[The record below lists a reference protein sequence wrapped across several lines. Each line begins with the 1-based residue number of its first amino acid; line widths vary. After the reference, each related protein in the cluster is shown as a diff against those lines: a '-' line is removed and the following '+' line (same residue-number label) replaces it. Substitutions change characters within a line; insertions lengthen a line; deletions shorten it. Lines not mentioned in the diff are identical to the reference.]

1 MLSKLGHTFNGRFQ
15 MGWRDGDKVP
25 EALHNIRVRYP
36 LSAVGAVYDRAFGPL
51 ACESCAVID
60 RAYSK
65 NDDVTSVVQNRFQ
78 TALDFTASLS

>member
-36 LSAVGAVYDRAFGPL
+36 LSAVGSVSMTAHL
-51 ACESCAVID
+51 AH
-60 RAYSK
+60 
-65 NDDVTSVVQNRFQ
+65 
-78 TALDFTASLS
+78 SLAKVARS